1 MATEKT
7 YRAISVTVPEALCQV
22 IEQLNTPVGLL
33 KPPKGTMSG
42 LVSSLLTRWV
52 EAQFSNTCWIDI
64 QQVMRENPDR
74 SVQEIREFFFNKAQ
88 QQEN

>member
-1 MATEKT
+1 MAEKT

-22 IEQLNTPVGLL
+22 IETLNTPVGLL

-52 EAQFSNTCWIDI
+52 EAQFSNACWIDV

-74 SVQEIREFFFNKAQ
+74 SIQEIREFFYKAQ
-88 QQEN
+88 TEEN